1 MLLYRYSTTRSRSLV
16 CTPREDLRLCE
27 PSCLQPRLRVQ
38 GIEDGGAAP
47 VSAADADDLA
57 DEDSALTFES
67 SASCLHD
74 VVDDSGAVLHRTYRA
89 RSSTF
94 HAASPS
100 ASPAGVPRARSFI
113 VQRLEGHPQ
122 RQRKPPRPASRH
134 AAHGSWSTA
143 AAVARVSA
151 GVPRPTFREK
161 AIHLSVVLPGGPG
174 LGGSTDSPILPL
186 QYASSRN
193 AYSQGAGDSPAADR
207 RISFAVGVKSQDR
220 LGSEATAAS
229 LDDGW
234 GLMGEAEGPPTTL
247 LAMLPAEEEPGLVV
261 RDNLDLGSPQGEQCG
276 FQSAYSN
283 TRSGQGPGGEL
294 QASLEPPGAPR
305 GKLAG
310 TMRLS
315 ERFGKG
321 CRGQRQPLQIIDVA
335 DVPARLRLPE
345 VWRMCVGT
353 MAACFWCSGAAPARD
368 PCGVEPNSVF
378 CIGQCTCS
386 DLHAVGCRV
395 A

>member
-1 MLLYRYSTTRSRSLV
+1 MCKPHCS
-16 CTPREDLRLCE
+16 
-27 PSCLQPRLRVQ
+27 QPRLRVQ

-94 HAASPS
+94 HAGSPGTPG
-100 ASPAGVPRARSFI
+100 APPTGVPRARSFI

-151 GVPRPTFREK
+151 GAPRPTFREK
-161 AIHLSVVLPGGPG
+161 AIQLSVVLPGGPC
-174 LGGSTDSPILPL
+174 LGGTTDSPVVPL
-186 QYASSRN
+186 QYASSRH
-193 AYSQGAGDSPAADR
+193 ASPTCAPLRRAGASQGTGDGPAAGR
-207 RISFAVGVKSQDR
+207 RISFAVGLKPQDR
-220 LGSEATAAS
+220 LGSEATADS
-229 LDDGW
+229 LDGGW
-234 GLMGEAEGPPTTL
+234 GLMGEADGPPTTL
-247 LAMLPAEEEPGLVV
+247 LAMLPAEEEPGLGI
-261 RDNLDLGSPQGEQCG
+261 RDNLDLGSPKGKQCG
-276 FQSAYSN
+276 FQSACS
-283 TRSGQGPGGEL
+283 TTISGQGPGGEL
-294 QASLEPPGAPR
+294 QASLEPPEAPR

-321 CRGQRQPLQIIDVA
+321 CRGLQQPLQIIDVA

-345 VWRMCVGT
+345 VWRVCVGT
-353 MAACFWCSGAAPARD
+353 SHPWLPAFCAVELHLLGIPVELNLTLCLACGGMDHVSG
-368 PCGVEPNSVF
+368 GS
-378 CIGQCTCS
+378 
-386 DLHAVGCRV
+386 
-395 A
+395 